1 MACASTSKHT
11 DAPGHAP
18 EPTPAGDAKAGVV
31 GLTFAVIMERH
42 KPDPW
47 GPGHLKL
54 YLLAALCFLNST
66 MSGTAASVLVVSR
79 R

>member
-1 MACASTSKHT
+1 MACASTSEHT
-11 DAPGHAP
+11 DAPAHAR
-18 EPTPAGDAKAGVV
+18 EPTPAGHAKAGVV

-47 GPGHLKL
+47 GSGHLQL

-66 MSGTAASVLVVSR
+66 MSGNAASVHVVSLR
-79 R
+79 